1 MDSHKT
7 TNIVVSDMYHT
18 INITPLNSD
27 WLSRMPFHFSIKYGN
42 FKRPIRNVP
51 NFNFRNKVS
60 IVLFHVIK
68 GMVPVLACYIKLW
81 ICTWNVRRALNLKLR
96 LHTAINLADF
106 LSW

>member
-1 MDSHKT
+1 MR
-7 TNIVVSDMYHT
+7 ILSDQSET
-18 INITPLNSD
+18 FQIFGARKLKV
-27 WLSRMPFHFSIKYGN
+27 L
-42 FKRPIRNVP
+42 
-51 NFNFRNKVS
+51 FNFRNKVS